1 MSPLIG
7 ITCHHGLEYQYILN
21 HSYVQSVTEAGGVPL
36 LLAMGIKSDVDM
48 LVDRL
53 DGLLLS
59 GGFDINPLFYEE
71 EPINELGEISS
82 GRDANELELVR
93 AFLQADKPV
102 LGICR
107 GHQVF
112 NVAQGGTMYQD
123 IYAQIEGN
131 VLQHAQLA
139 RRDHLSHRVQLEE
152 GSKLAAILGSS
163 DILVNSFHHQAV
175 KDAGDEIA
183 VCGTSSDGVIEA
195 IVSESHT
202 FALGVQWHPENT
214 ACAGDPPSKNLFAAF
229 VDACR

>member
-7 ITCHHGLEYQYILN
+7 ITCHHDFDYQYMLN

-36 LLAMGIKSDVDM
+36 LLALGFKNDVDV
-48 LVDRL
+48 LVERL

-59 GGFDINPLFYEE
+59 GGFDINPLFYGE
-71 EPINELGEISS
+71 EPINELGEIFP
-82 GRDANELELVR
+82 GRDVNELELVR
-93 AFLQADKPV
+93 AFLKADKPV
-102 LGICR
+102 FGICR
-107 GHQVF
+107 GHQVL

-123 IYAQIEGN
+123 IYAQFDRN
-131 VLQHAQLA
+131 VLQHAQVA
-139 RRDHLSHRVQLEE
+139 RRDHLSHRVQLGK

-175 KDAGDEIA
+175 KAIGDHVA

-195 IVSESHT
+195 IMSEVHT
-202 FALGVQWHPENT
+202 FALGVQWHPEDT